1 MSSISPP
8 YLHNPSLPTFCR
20 WLTRTPT
27 HDSSITHR
35 DWLVPYVRAS
45 SWLVN
50 LVVASALFVHVC
62 CHVDVGVLCVVLVCE
77 EHTCSLVSFVWNQLK
92 KKCVPQIQSWN
103 KTLALLVFARFCLL
117 SFSIHPSILDTHF
130 SRAAKF
136 SISFST
142 PRFGGAKQDSAAY
155 VTVGLKTQDISF
167 APVYSYH
174 KTPRNHKNILKVK
187 SRVISSAKER

>member
-27 HDSSITHR
+27 HDSSITHC

-92 KKCVPQIQSWN
+92 KSVYLRYKVEIKHWRSSCLPASVYYHFPYIHQFWIPTSPGLPNFQSQDLVEPN
-103 KTLALLVFARFCLL
+103 KILL
-117 SFSIHPSILDTHF
+117 HMW
-130 SRAAKF
+130 
-136 SISFST
+136 
-142 PRFGGAKQDSAAY
+142 Q
-155 VTVGLKTQDISF
+155 
-167 APVYSYH
+167 
-174 KTPRNHKNILKVK
+174 
-187 SRVISSAKER
+187 